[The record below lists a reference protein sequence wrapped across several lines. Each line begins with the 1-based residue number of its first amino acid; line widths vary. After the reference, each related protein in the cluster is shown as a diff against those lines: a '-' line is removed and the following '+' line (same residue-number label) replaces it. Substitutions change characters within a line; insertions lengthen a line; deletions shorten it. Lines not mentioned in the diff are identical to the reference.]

1 MDGFSHAVTHY
12 SSVFPER
19 TGDYILQLL
28 PENLYQ
34 QMTLGTAFA
43 HTILLMLLYFLLLA
57 FVLLLSALCNQ
68 KYVGLL
74 ADASLIILGTVS
86 SSVRAGW
93 MWLFPMAHSIPW
105 VHYEKYLS
113 RPIFPIAGSYLYLCV
128 ICTALAL
135 ASLFAARGYQ
145 AGRG

>member
-34 QMTLGTAFA
+34 QMTLGT
-43 HTILLMLLYFLLLA
+43 
-57 FVLLLSALCNQ
+57 
-68 KYVGLL
+68 
-74 ADASLIILGTVS
+74 VS

-113 RPIFPIAGSYLYLCV
+113 RPVFPIAGSYLYLCV